1 MERPTM
7 SKELKEREE
16 QIAELEKTIRNL
28 EKLAN
33 HYMQKSNQLENNLIL
48 ANDNQEVN
56 AEALDG

>member
-1 MERPTM
+1 MERLTM

-16 QIAELEKTIRNL
+16 QIAELEKTIKNL

>member
-1 MERPTM
+1 M

-16 QIAELEKTIRNL
+16 KIAELEKTIKNL

-48 ANDNQEVN
+48 SDDNQEVN